1 MAIKNTEVIGGHIN
15 NFIKASSE
23 HLIKPIKKQTP
34 PTNPLGHYVLVK
46 LIPVQFKSSGGI
58 VLMSETEVKREE
70 GAGDV
75 AEIIAFGPICYKG
88 FANCESPE
96 DWGIKVGDTVE
107 LSGRYDGKKS
117 RLGDYNK
124 EHKSLRYILD
134 DDIVGV
140 LSEEIVKQLIKE
152 DK

>member
-1 MAIKNTEVIGGHIN
+1 M
-15 NFIKASSE
+15 
-23 HLIKPIKKQTP
+23 TP
-34 PTNPLGHYVLVK
+34 TKPLGHFVLVE
-46 LIPVQFKSSGGI
+46 LIPVQFKSTGGI
-58 VLMSETEVKREE
+58 VLMSEATIKKEE

-75 AEIIAFGPICYKG
+75 AKVIAFGPTAYKG
-88 FANCESPE
+88 FADCKSPE

-117 RLGDYNK
+117 RLADFDNK
-124 EHKSLRYILD
+124 YKSLRYIVD

>member
-1 MAIKNTEVIGGHIN
+1 MITSGTISTLLAQQEKEKNALLT
-15 NFIKASSE
+15 
-23 HLIKPIKKQTP
+23 QP
-34 PTNPLGHYVLVK
+34 PTKPLGHYVLVK
-46 LIPVQFKSSGGI
+46 LIPVQFKSTGGI
-58 VLMSETEVKREE
+58 VLMSESVIKKEE

-75 AEIIAFGPICYKG
+75 AEILAFGPICYKG

-96 DWGIKVGDTVE
+96 DWGVKVGDIVE

-117 RLGDYNK
+117 RLADYDNQ
-124 EHKSLRYILD
+124 HKSLRYVVD

-140 LSEEIVKQLIKE
+140 LSKEIVKQLINE